1 MVLSPL
7 FKRRRR
13 GTGPPFSFVRLAML
27 DNFRE
32 KTWNVERKTWSG
44 CSGGEGEIRTPERVP
59 PLSAFEADR
68 FNHSR
73 TSPRRKSGSG
83 YPDLGIELSRTSSDT
98 SVADAI
104 VLIIADQTRRR
115 FRPFH
120 HRGHRGHRG
129 KHLQPVLSRRLDA
142 ENANKIGK
150 QSQDSYALILIR
162 VYLR

>member
-1 MVLSPL
+1 
-7 FKRRRR
+7 
-13 GTGPPFSFVRLAML
+13 
-27 DNFRE
+27 
-32 KTWNVERKTWSG
+32 
-44 CSGGEGEIRTPERVP
+44 
-59 PLSAFEADR
+59 
-68 FNHSR
+68 
-73 TSPRRKSGSG
+73 
-83 YPDLGIELSRTSSDT
+83 LSRTSSDT

-129 KHLQPVLSRRLDA
+129 KHLQPVLGRRLEA

-150 QSQDSYALILIR
+150 QSQDSCALILIC